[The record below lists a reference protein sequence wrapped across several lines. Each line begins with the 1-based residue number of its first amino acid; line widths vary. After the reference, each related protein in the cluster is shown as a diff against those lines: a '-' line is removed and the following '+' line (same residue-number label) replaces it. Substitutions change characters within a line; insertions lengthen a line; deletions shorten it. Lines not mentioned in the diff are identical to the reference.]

1 MIFDGFRLIAAPP
14 PPSSGQVPALRA
26 VVESL
31 AAALLPVLSA
41 FSILLLLISIGA
53 QARTRSAAARRAAL
67 RSMGRHCTCVV
78 ETGGQL
84 EDAL

>member
-53 QARTRSAAARRAAL
+53 PTRSTAAHSPWHRASIDGEAL
-67 RSMGRHCTCVV
+67 DLCC
-78 ETGGQL
+78 
-84 EDAL
+84 